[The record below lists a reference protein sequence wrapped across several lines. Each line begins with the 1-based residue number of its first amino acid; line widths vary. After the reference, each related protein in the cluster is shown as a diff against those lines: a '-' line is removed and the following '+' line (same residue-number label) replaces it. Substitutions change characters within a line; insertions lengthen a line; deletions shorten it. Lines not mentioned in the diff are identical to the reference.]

1 MYSEPLNNSNGTKSA
16 PEEEE
21 VEVTIR
27 NLPNEAKTD
36 DILEYLAIAGPIKSH
51 KFTKEEERCKEIP
64 IKIAPPWYT
73 TSQSQH
79 STAKNIWGTSTTKAE
94 C

>member
-1 MYSEPLNNSNGTKSA
+1 MYSDPLNNSNSSKTS

-36 DILEYLAIAGPIKSH
+36 DILEYLSIAGPIKSH
-51 KFTKEEERCKEIP
+51 KFIKEEERCKASS
-64 IKIAPPWYT
+64 IKIV
-73 TSQSQH
+73 QH
-79 STAKNIWGTSTTKAE
+79 
-94 C
+94 

>member
-1 MYSEPLNNSNGTKSA
+1 MQKSSSQ
-16 PEEEE
+16 EE

-36 DILEYLAIAGPIKSH
+36 DILEYLSIAGPVKSH
-51 KFTKEEERCKEIP
+51 KFIKEEERCNTSS
-64 IKIAPPWYT
+64 IKTAPSLST
-73 TSQSQH
+73 MTHNQQS
-79 STAKNIWGTSTTKAE
+79 SAKNISVTGTTKEE